1 MQNSA
6 SKKKKEKERCLGT
19 IEKLKE
25 EQKEQE
31 QHTQRIKEWLKHEQ
45 DNWIPS
51 SNTFSQCFIRT
62 HVATGSMTTVAF

>member
-1 MQNSA
+1 M
-6 SKKKKEKERCLGT
+6 SKKKKERERCLGA

-25 EQKEQE
+25 EQKEQD

-51 SNTFSQCFIRT
+51 SKC
-62 HVATGSMTTVAF
+62 